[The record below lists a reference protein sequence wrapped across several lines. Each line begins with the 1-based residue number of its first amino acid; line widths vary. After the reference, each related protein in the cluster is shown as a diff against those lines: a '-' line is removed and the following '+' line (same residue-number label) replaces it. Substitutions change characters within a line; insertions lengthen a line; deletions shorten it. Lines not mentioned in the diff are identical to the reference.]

1 MKKTMMFIILMIAFL
16 CGCVFHSLITYVP
29 KDAQT
34 VSRLLVLEQDIRA
47 YYAQKGV
54 LPKKLSDVVDSQID
68 DNKVRSLKNAWGY
81 PIEDVVLEGT
91 SGVLKTYGK
100 SGSNGKVK
108 QEFVLQ
114 FDVRE

>member
-1 MKKTMMFIILMIAFL
+1 MKKIMMLIILMIAFL

-29 KDAQT
+29 NDAKT
-34 VSRLLVLEQDIRA
+34 VSLLVVLEQDIRA

-54 LPKKLSDVVDSQID
+54 LPKKLSDVVDLKIE
-68 DNKVRSLKNAWGY
+68 DNKVRSLKNAWGN
-81 PIEDVVLEGT
+81 PIEYAVVGDT
-91 SGVLKTYGK
+91 GVVLKTYGK

-114 FDVRE
+114 FDVRD

>member
-1 MKKTMMFIILMIAFL
+1 M
-16 CGCVFHSLITYVP
+16 GS
-29 KDAQT
+29 
-34 VSRLLVLEQDIRA
+34 S
-47 YYAQKGV
+47 KGV

-81 PIEDVVLEGT
+81 PIEYVVLEGT
-91 SGVLKTYGK
+91 SVVLKTYGK